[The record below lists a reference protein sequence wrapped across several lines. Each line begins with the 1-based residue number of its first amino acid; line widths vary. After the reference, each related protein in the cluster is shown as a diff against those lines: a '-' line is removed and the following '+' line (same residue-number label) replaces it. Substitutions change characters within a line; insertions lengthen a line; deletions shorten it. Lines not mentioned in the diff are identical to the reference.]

1 MKKIRMRI
9 FLIVL
14 SLCLTISFVSC
25 DSFSGPVDIDHTGNP
40 IFSYCGKDM
49 VVQDVN
55 ELVSEIEAAIK
66 DASEEEVYALT
77 NAFFSQ
83 LYQIQNQY
91 LAAVME
97 YNIHFY
103 EEEETTWF
111 DNYMHMTSLYN
122 EWNAASYTLYA
133 LFADTRYED
142 VFMAGISEQE
152 REDLVADSDAYDEE
166 YLSLMASYEDL
177 VNQYYEIDLQSE
189 GATDKVA
196 EIYASVASVNNKIAA
211 KFGFNDYLTYA
222 YDSIYAREYTPEDT
236 EQLVNQAIT
245 FLIPIL
251 EENKPVNDLTMNT
264 RLYRELEAFYYDSA
278 LDGDGKEELDSYF
291 ESLGGELNRA
301 YKLFHQYDLYYAA
314 SDPYL
319 AYGSAYTD
327 YSVLHSLP
335 VCYFGPVYQ
344 SRMTVVHELGHFIRA
359 YLTQNGYQSYD
370 MAELNSQ
377 ANEVLYLAFLKG
389 CSDEEFYRYVLTEEL
404 RTKVAYI
411 VEDLLINSFEYAVY
425 TAAEKTA
432 ITGEDVL
439 RLFME
444 TCERFGGYD
453 YLCEILGYDVNLY
466 WQYMVITQ
474 PGYYVSYGVSAL
486 SALELFVIAEEDY
499 QKAVSIYHLIE
510 TDSAES
516 LSDLLQSAGL
526 SDPFDAV
533 TFGNITGAVKSI
545 LWKNSW

>member
-1 MKKIRMRI
+1 MRI

-404 RTKVAYI
+404 RTKVAYV

>member
-1 MKKIRMRI
+1 MRI
-9 FLIVL
+9 LLIVL

-327 YSVLHSLP
+327 YSALHSLP
-335 VCYFGPVYQ
+335 ICYFGPVYQ
-344 SRMTVVHELGHFIRA
+344 SRMTVIHELGHFMRA

-377 ANEVLYLAFLKG
+377 ANEVLYLAFLKS

-404 RTKVAYI
+404 RTKVAYV

-425 TAAEKTA
+425 SAAEKTA

-533 TFGNITGAVKSI
+533 TFGNIAGAVKSI